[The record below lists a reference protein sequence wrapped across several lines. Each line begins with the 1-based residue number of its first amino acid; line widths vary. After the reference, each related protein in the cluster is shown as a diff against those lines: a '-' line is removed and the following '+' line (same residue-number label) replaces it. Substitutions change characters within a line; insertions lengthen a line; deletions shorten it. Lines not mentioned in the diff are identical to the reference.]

1 MAERTGIG
9 METTHRRLGVLDVGS
24 NTIHLLV
31 VDARPGAR
39 PWPAYSHKTELR
51 LAELL
56 NDRGDIRTGGGERL
70 VQAIEAAIVVAEDQ
84 GVEELLGF
92 ATSALRDAGNGGRL
106 LKLVRER
113 TGVDLEVLSGEDEA
127 RLTFLAVRRWYGWS
141 AGRLLV
147 LDIGGGSLEI
157 AAGSDEV
164 PDVAISLPLGAGRL
178 SRDRLPGDP
187 PDPDAVKEV
196 RRYVRREIARS
207 IGDVLRG
214 GPPGLAVATSKTFR
228 QLARITG
235 AAPSSEGPEVRR
247 TLMRG
252 DLDPWV
258 TRLAHMTGAERS
270 QLPGVSA
277 TRAPQILGGAIVADA
292 AMHLLGLDCVEVC
305 PWALR
310 EGVLLRHIDAVTA
323 GRPRQGDLTG
333 LGRPA

>member
-1 MAERTGIG
+1 MDAPQ
-9 METTHRRLGVLDVGS
+9 RRLGVLDVGS

-56 NDRGDIRTGGGERL
+56 NDRGDLRSGAGERL
-70 VQAIEAAIVVAEDQ
+70 VEAIQAAILVAEDQ
-84 GVEELLGF
+84 GAEDLLGF
-92 ATSALRDAGNGGRL
+92 ATSALREAGNGAHVLRQV
-106 LKLVRER
+106 KDE

-127 RLTFLAVRRWYGWS
+127 RLTFLAARRWYGWS

-147 LDIGGGSLEI
+147 IDIGGGSLEI

-178 SRDRLPGDP
+178 LRDRLAGDP
-187 PDPDAVKEV
+187 PDPGAVREL
-196 RRYVRREIARS
+196 RRYVRREVARS

-228 QLARITG
+228 QLARIAG
-235 AAPSSEGPEVRR
+235 GPSSSDGPDVRR
-247 TLMRG
+247 TLSRD
-252 DLDPWV
+252 DLDDWV
-258 TRLAHMTGAERS
+258 PRLATMTGAERG
-270 QLPGVSA
+270 QLPGVSV
-277 TRAPQILGGAIVADA
+277 TRAPQILAGAIVADA
-292 AMHLLGLDCVEVC
+292 VLHLLGLDAVEIC

-310 EGVLLRHIDAVTA
+310 EGVLLRYI
-323 GRPRQGDLTG
+323 GMR
-333 LGRPA
+333 